1 MDTSSIGS
9 EARILD
15 IQNLKTSVRPS
26 ALFSLT
32 MTSPSK
38 PVFLLVCGGWHP
50 PAAYDRLKEQLEGR
64 GYEYYC
70 PKLSSMGPGASGVT
84 YEADVKVVQET
95 ALPLFEQGKEV
106 VLIAH
111 SAGGVPAVV
120 ATRGHEIGQRSAKG
134 SKGGFKRIIFIAA
147 VVIPIRGS
155 DTLQTLGGSWHPAQG
170 GVEPY
175 TKNNLMTLPKGAE
188 KGLYSDLPDEEA
200 KKYYEL
206 LEPHS
211 QDAFETPV
219 DYIAADVTVPMTY
232 IVTEQDAVFPPAGQ
246 RAILAAAAVPGIQ
259 VESIEAS
266 HSPFASR
273 PEELADLIVRI
284 SGAAE

>member
-1 MDTSSIGS
+1 VDRIHYRLSADLGTLLRGVSSLIPRFAALS
-9 EARILD
+9 FSLAILFILEPYNID
-15 IQNLKTSVRPS
+15 FVRP
-26 ALFSLT
+26 
-32 MTSPSK
+32 
-38 PVFLLVCGGWHP
+38 
-50 PAAYDRLKEQLEGR
+50 Q
-64 GYEYYC
+64 
-70 PKLSSMGPGASGVT
+70 
-84 YEADVKVVQET
+84 
-95 ALPLFEQGKEV
+95 
-106 VLIAH
+106 
-111 SAGGVPAVV
+111 
-120 ATRGHEIGQRSAKG
+120 
-134 SKGGFKRIIFIAA
+134 
-147 VVIPIRGS
+147 
-155 DTLQTLGGSWHPAQG
+155 
-170 GVEPY
+170 
-175 TKNNLMTLPKGAE
+175 NNLMTLPKGAE

-200 KKYYEL
+200 EKYYEL

-232 IVTEQDAVFPPAGQ
+232 IVTEQDAVFPAAGQ